1 MYAAPTPR
9 SHIPLPPRRRPTR
22 ATPEA
27 SLVWRA
33 ADVRIMPPVT
43 DPSSALG
50 KSWRH
55 SLRVETREQAEAA
68 MHMPCTW
75 HALAMH
81 MHMHMHMHMPCGR
94 WTPRSASP

>member
-1 MYAAPTPR
+1 MPD
-9 SHIPLPPRRRPTR
+9 
-22 ATPEA
+22 A

-68 MHMPCTW
+68 MHMQQPCTRCRTC
-75 HALAMH
+75 HALPDAH
-81 MHMHMHMHMPCGR
+81 AMHMPCTCHAHAMHMPCTCR
-94 WTPRSASP
+94 AHAHA